1 MSYKTSTWLVLFS
14 LLFSWTI
21 NVFAVAGDD
30 IPAGD
35 FSAVNFLYVSQD
47 SASSSTGRRE
57 KISYQKASKDS
68 TLGWQRAQTLLLRT
82 GFAAS
87 PDEIAHY
94 AGLTQSAAVNQ
105 LLAGARTEA
114 ITPWPDWLRNPPTA
128 ASDYRAM
135 SDEDKKA
142 EREAEK
148 LRGLD
153 LRAWWLTEMI
163 HTPSPLTE
171 RMTLFWHDHFVSSQQ
186 KIKISQ
192 VMARQNAT
200 LRRYALGNFGD
211 LLHAMAKDPAM
222 LIYLDGATSKKEN
235 PNENFAREVMELF
248 TLGEGHYSE
257 TDIKEAARALTGWSV
272 ERDDYTFRLRPA
284 WHDNGTKTIFGQTG
298 NFDGDGV
305 MDLLLARP
313 ETAQFIV
320 GKLWREFISPEPDAA
335 EIARIAAIWRNQH
348 YDMKSVLRELFNTP
362 AMLDERNQATL
373 IKSPVELLVG
383 TIRALQIEVDDTRPL
398 AIRAAQFGQNLF
410 SPPNVKGW
418 PGGEVWIN
426 STTLLARQQFVEQ
439 LLSMVESNRM
449 HDAMMQA
456 MPVAD
461 SGNKKFDQK
470 RLLRA
475 SGSAAKWRF
484 DAQDWLQQL
493 GCPAD
498 APLDA
503 AQLAKLQQTL
513 LVTEPVAPMTNGAN
527 GTSAANGLVS
537 LRRVLLDATYQ
548 VK

>member
-1 MSYKTSTWLVLFS
+1 MSHMTSVWLWLFS
-14 LLFSWTI
+14 LLLSCSI
-21 NVFAVAGDD
+21 NVLAVAGDD
-30 IPAGD
+30 IRSGD
-35 FSAVNFLYVSQD
+35 FLYLSQD
-47 SASSSTGRRE
+47 SATSSTGRRE
-57 KISYQKASKDS
+57 KISYQKASKES
-68 TLGWQRAQTLLLRT
+68 PLGWQRAQTLLLRT

-87 PDEIAHY
+87 PEEIARY
-94 AGLTQSAAVNQ
+94 ANLSQSAAVNQ

-114 ITPWPDWLRNPPTA
+114 MTPWPDRMRNPPTA
-128 ASDYRAM
+128 AADYRAM
-135 SDEDKKA
+135 SDDDKKA

-163 HTPSPLTE
+163 RTPSPLTE
-171 RMTLFWHDHFVSSQQ
+171 RMTLFWHNHFVSSQQ

-200 LRRYALGNFGD
+200 LRRYALGNFGE

-222 LIYLDGATSKKEN
+222 LIYLDGATSKKDN

-257 TDIKEAARALTGWSV
+257 SDIKEAARALTGWSV
-272 ERDDYTFRLRPA
+272 ERDDYTFRLRPV
-284 WHDNGTKTIFGQTG
+284 WHDNGSKTIFGQTG
-298 NFDGDGV
+298 NYDGDGV

-320 GKLWREFISPEPDAA
+320 GKLWSEFISPEPDPV
-335 EIARIAAIWRNQH
+335 EVARIASVWRNQR
-348 YDMKSVLRELFNTP
+348 YDIKSVLRELFNTP

-383 TIRALQIEVDDTRPL
+383 TLRALQIDVDDTRPL
-398 AIRAAQFGQNLF
+398 AIRAAQLGQNLF

-426 STTLLARQQFVEQ
+426 TSTLLARQQFIEQ
-439 LLSMVESNRM
+439 LLSMAESSRM
-449 HDAMMQA
+449 HDTMLQT

-503 AQLAKLQQTL
+503 AQNLKLQQTL
-513 LVTEPVAPMTNGAN
+513 LATEPVAPVAN
-527 GTSAANGLVS
+527 AANGLVS
-537 LRRVLLDATYQ
+537 LRRLLLDATYQ